1 MFKNEYPLFFIKIFI
16 NTFDPQM
23 ITPRKIIRRVIPVII
38 AFSVIWTVISG
49 LMSFH
54 AGLHKGPLE
63 HICVF
68 ILPKKH
74 NENIP
79 FSVNDLNNTTLI
91 SIGSSKVDFCIILL
105 YRIVDLHRFYNY
117 LFFFDLLIIL
127 IITMKD
133 GMELENSIQ
142 NNFLKYNYPIMSITL
157 VL

>member
-91 SIGSSKVDFCIILL
+91 SIGSSKVDFCISCFKLLLSFDNRENLNIELISYPSLSYRGPPQIL
-105 YRIVDLHRFYNY
+105 
-117 LFFFDLLIIL
+117 
-127 IITMKD
+127 
-133 GMELENSIQ
+133 
-142 NNFLKYNYPIMSITL
+142 
-157 VL
+157 